1 MIFGLFGQG
10 KRIDKLR
17 EEVQDSFSHVRRD
30 VNKIGDWIKH
40 LDDKK
45 DSHDTVITSLQ
56 DDIKTLQKEIRGI
69 KESLNFFGQGL
80 SKQQT
85 TTKQHPLNKQTDT
98 KNNQTSV
105 QTDVQTSDLDKL
117 TVMERAVVWALL
129 NTDMKLS
136 YEDVATLLGKDK
148 STIRGQ
154 INTIR
159 QKTPGIIEEIR
170 ESNGKKRVFITEN
183 TKLHIAKKAKI
194 KVK

>member
-56 DDIKTLQKEIRGI
+56 DDIKTLQEEIRGI